1 MKISNLNYIFKT
13 LEGEK
18 IMKSVKANENGNL
31 IDGKVVAV
39 LKNGNLEVER
49 ITKEIPVTFKDICVQ
64 ALHGMRQEEK
74 IDGIEKE
81 RRGALAKKIFDAK
94 NEVEI
99 EFEDDIK
106 RLRELIGK
114 DGSPLIVHQAYRVL
128 EDSKI
133 ASSLTKT

>member
-1 MKISNLNYIFKT
+1 MKISNLNYVFKT

-18 IMKSVKANENGNL
+18 IMKSVKASENGKIVDGKVVSVLENGNL
-31 IDGKVVAV
+31 VI
-39 LKNGNLEVER
+39 ER

-64 ALHGMRQEEK
+64 ALHGMRQDEK

-81 RRGALAKKIFDAK
+81 RRGALARKIFDAK

-128 EDSKI
+128 EESKI
-133 ASSLTKT
+133 ANSPTKT